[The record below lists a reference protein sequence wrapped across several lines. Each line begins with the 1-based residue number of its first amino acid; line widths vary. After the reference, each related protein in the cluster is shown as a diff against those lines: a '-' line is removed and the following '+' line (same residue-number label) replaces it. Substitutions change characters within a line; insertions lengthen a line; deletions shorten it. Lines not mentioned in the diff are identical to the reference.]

1 MSFVITVRIPGD
13 TDQFRS
19 FVSDPAN
26 ADRMKAIA
34 DEGKSRGAVHHRF
47 AVGEGFVLVVDE
59 WENPQAFQEFFEGN
73 EDIEAIVRDSGG
85 QGEPE
90 VTVAEALETPDQF

>member
-1 MSFVITVRIPGD
+1 MSVLVTVRVPGD
-13 TDQFRS
+13 TDRFRE
-19 FVSDPAN
+19 FVSDPGN

-34 DEGKSRGAVHHRF
+34 DDGRSRGAIHHRF
-47 AVGEGFVLVVDE
+47 GVGDGFVLVVDE
-59 WENPQAFQEFFEGN
+59 WENPQQFQEFFQGN
-73 EDIEAIVRDSGG
+73 EEIESVIRDSGG

>member
-1 MSFVITVRIPGD
+1 MSYLITVRIPGD

-19 FVSDPAN
+19 FVADENN
-26 ADRMKAIA
+26 ADRMNAIA
-34 DEGKSRGAVHHRF
+34 EDGKSRGAIHHRF
-47 AVGEGFVLVVDE
+47 AIGDGFVLVSDE
-59 WENPQAFQEFFEGN
+59 WESPQQFQEFFEGN
-73 EDIEAIVRDSGG
+73 EEIEAVVRDSGG